1 MARTR
6 AEDYD
11 DKRALIFERAAELFA
26 ESGFE
31 RASIAD
37 LALRCRAS
45 KSWIY
50 HYFPSK
56 EAILYGILRDHME
69 TLRAAAAAAV
79 GSGAPP
85 RAQLRALLAALM
97 AIYAGAKPRH
107 VVLLNELGAL
117 PAAQQH
123 EIIELEREV
132 VELVA
137 GLLRRMSPMLAN
149 RRKLVKPTA
158 MLLFGMINWTHTWYR
173 PDGGLE
179 PEQLAELAADLFLNG
194 LAPDA
199 WLAAAPARIA
209 PGG

>member
-6 AEDYD
+6 AEDYE

-26 ESGFE
+26 ESGFAS
-31 RASIAD
+31 ASIAD
-37 LALRCRAS
+37 LAVRCRAS
-45 KSWIY
+45 KSWVY

-56 EAILYGILRDHME
+56 EAILYGILLAHMQ

-79 GSGAPP
+79 ASGAPP
-85 RAQLRALLAALM
+85 RAQLRALLQAFM
-97 AIYAGAKPRH
+97 TIYAEAKARH

-117 PAAQQH
+117 PAAQQQ
-123 EIIELEREV
+123 EILALERQI

-137 GLLRRMSPMLAN
+137 DLLRRVNPALAR

-173 PDGGLE
+173 PDGALE
-179 PEQLAELAADLFLNG
+179 PDQLAGLASDLFLG
-194 LAPDA
+194 GLETLAP
-199 WLAAAPARIA
+199 
-209 PGG
+209 G

>member
-26 ESGFE
+26 ESGF
-31 RASIAD
+31 ASTSIAA

-56 EAILYGILRDHME
+56 EAILHGILLAHME

-79 GSGAPP
+79 ASGAPP
-85 RAQLRALLAALM
+85 RAQLRALLRAFM
-97 AIYAGAKPRH
+97 TIYAEARARH
-107 VVLLNELGAL
+107 VVLLSELGAL
-117 PAAQQH
+117 PAAQQQ
-123 EIIELEREV
+123 EILALERQI

-137 GLLRRMSPMLAN
+137 DLLRRVNPLLAS
-149 RRKLVKPTA
+149 RRTLVKPTA

-173 PDGGLE
+173 PDGALE
-179 PEQLAELAADLFLNG
+179 PDQLAGLASDLFLG
-194 LAPDA
+194 GVETLAP
-199 WLAAAPARIA
+199 
-209 PGG
+209 G

>member
-56 EAILYGILRDHME
+56 EAILYGILLAHMQ
-69 TLRAAAAAAV
+69 TLRAGFV
-79 GSGAPP
+79 FLSGILYTPP
-85 RAQLRALLAALM
+85 RDFWELPETFAPAHQLLEDAARS
-97 AIYAGAKPRH
+97 AGLGVLTLDERRDNWRQAVLKMKGFVEPH
-107 VVLLNELGAL
+107 GVVFPAL
-117 PAAQQH
+117 P
-123 EIIELEREV
+123 EIGIEGE
-132 VELVA
+132 A
-137 GLLRRMSPMLAN
+137 
-149 RRKLVKPTA
+149 VKFDIEDIIPV
-158 MLLFGMINWTHTWYR
+158 F
-173 PDGGLE
+173 
-179 PEQLAELAADLFLNG
+179 
-194 LAPDA
+194 
-199 WLAAAPARIA
+199 
-209 PGG
+209 

>member
-26 ESGFE
+26 ESGFAS
-31 RASIAD
+31 ASIAD

-45 KSWIY
+45 KSWVY

-56 EAILYGILRDHME
+56 EAILYGILLAHMQ

-85 RAQLRALLAALM
+85 RAQLRALLRAFM
-97 AIYAGAKPRH
+97 TIYAEAKARH

-117 PAAQQH
+117 PAAQRQ
-123 EIIELEREV
+123 EILALERQI

-137 GLLRRMSPMLAN
+137 DLLRRVNPVLAT
-149 RRKLVKPTA
+149 RRTLVKPTA
-158 MLLFGMINWTHTWYR
+158 MLLLGMINWTHTWYR
-173 PDGGLE
+173 VDGALE
-179 PEQLAELAADLFLNG
+179 PDHLAGLASDLFLDG
-194 LAPDA
+194 VEALAP
-199 WLAAAPARIA
+199 
-209 PGG
+209 G

>member
-26 ESGFE
+26 ENGFAS
-31 RASIAD
+31 ASIAD

-56 EAILYGILRDHME
+56 EAILYGILLAHMQ

-79 GSGAPP
+79 ASGRSPS
-85 RAQLRALLAALM
+85 AQLRALLRAFM
-97 AIYAGAKPRH
+97 TIYAEAKARH

-117 PAAQQH
+117 PAAQRQ
-123 EIIELEREV
+123 EILELERQV

-137 GLLRRMSPMLAN
+137 DLLRRVNPGLAT
-149 RRKLVKPTA
+149 RRTLVKPTA
-158 MLLFGMINWTHTWYR
+158 MLLLGMINWTHTWYR
-173 PDGGLE
+173 PDGDLE
-179 PEQLAELAADLFLNG
+179 PDQLAGLASDLFLG
-194 LAPDA
+194 GLETLAP
-199 WLAAAPARIA
+199 
-209 PGG
+209 G

>member
-56 EAILYGILRDHME
+56 EAILYEILLGHMHA
-69 TLRAAAAAAV
+69 LLVAAGDALAAAE
-79 GSGAPP
+79 PP
-85 RAQLRALLAALM
+85 HAQLRRLLRALM
-97 AIYAGAKPRH
+97 AIYIGARPKQI
-107 VVLLNELGAL
+107 VLLTELDRLRPDEQG
-117 PAAQQH
+117 
-123 EIIELEREV
+123 EIRALERRLV
-132 VELVA
+132 DMVA
-137 GLLRRMSPMLAN
+137 GLLVRLDPQAISGMPLRT
-149 RRKLVKPTA
+149 KPIT
-158 MLLFGMINWTHTWYR
+158 MMLFGMINSTFTWYR
-173 PDGGLE
+173 AEGALAPQ
-179 PEQLAELAADLFLNG
+179 QLADLAADLMLGG
-194 LAPDA
+194 LE
-199 WLAAAPARIA
+199 
-209 PGG
+209 GGRPVERA